1 MARPKTH
8 RMIHT
13 PPLYKGFKP
22 IGARGRDL
30 ETLEMSIDEYE
41 SLRLADFEGLNQEE
55 AAEEMDIS
63 RSTFAR
69 LIESARKKSSQFFIQ
84 GKRLVIGGGSV
95 HFKENLVQCHD
106 CHHIFA
112 MRMGESLESCHVC
125 GSTNLIDMAGG
136 FGHGRC
142 CQENQGAEK

>member
-8 RMIHT
+8 RLIHT
-13 PPLYKGFKP
+13 PPLYKSFKP
-22 IGARGRDL
+22 IGVRGRDL

-69 LIESARKKSSQFFIQ
+69 LIESARKKSSKFFIQ

-106 CHHIFA
+106 CRHIFI
-112 MRMGESLESCHVC
+112 MRMGEILDSCHAC
-125 GSTNLIDMAGG
+125 GSENLIDLAGG
-136 FGHGRC
+136 FGHGQC
-142 CQENQGAEK
+142 CQDNQEL